1 MEFFHDTSGP
11 VPGGEVDLDVD
22 EDHDAAGDVE
32 RSEGRVQD
40 VPDVFA
46 QLKMKINKS
55 G

>member
-1 MEFFHDTSGP
+1 MKFLDDPSGP
-11 VPGGEVDLDVD
+11 FAGREVDLDVD

-46 QLKMKINKS
+46 QLKMKID
-55 G
+55 